1 MTAPLDPAVV
11 AAIDDLEL
19 SAKLIVEGLR
29 TGPHRSPFHGFSTE
43 FSQHRPYR
51 AGDDFR
57 HLDWKLLARTNRLYS
72 RQFRET
78 TNLSVMVVLDPSAS
92 MAFPATGVSKFR
104 YAAIL
109 AAALAYLVIT
119 DGDRAGLMTMTGPS
133 LTFVPARGGR
143 PHLRT
148 LLAQLAQIEPA
159 GTWNPAQAIARAAD
173 LLKRRGLVLV
183 LSDFYDAEAETLRE
197 LKRVRRRGHDVA
209 MLQVISPPELTF
221 DYRGAREVED
231 LESGRRR
238 VVDAAAIGDGYRT
251 AIRSFLD
258 RWRSEAS
265 REGIT
270 YGRFV
275 TDEPPARTL
284 RTFLLARDAHRHAGH
299 RALRSAR

>member
-1 MTAPLDPAVV
+1 
-11 AAIDDLEL
+11 
-19 SAKLIVEGLR
+19 
-29 TGPHRSPFHGFSTE
+29 
-43 FSQHRPYR
+43 
-51 AGDDFR
+51 
-57 HLDWKLLARTNRLYS
+57 
-72 RQFRET
+72 
-78 TNLSVMVVLDPSAS
+78 MVVLDPSAS

-104 YAAIL
+104 YATIL

-148 LLAQLAQIEPA
+148 LLAQLAQIEPT
-159 GTWNPAQAIARAAD
+159 GIWDPGRAIARAAD

-183 LSDFYDAEAETLRE
+183 LSDLYDAETETLRE

-209 MLQVISPPELTF
+209 ILQVVSRPELTF

-231 LESGRRR
+231 LENGRRR
-238 VVDAAAIGDGYRT
+238 VVDAAAIGDGYRA
-251 AIRSFLD
+251 AIRAFLD
-258 RWRSEAS
+258 RWRSDAS

-270 YGRFV
+270 YARFV

-284 RTFLLARDAHRHAGH
+284 RNFLIARDAHRHAGH

>member
-1 MTAPLDPAVV
+1 VTAPLDPAVV

-78 TNLSVMVVLDPSAS
+78 TNLSMMVVLDPSAS

-104 YAAIL
+104 YATIL

-159 GTWNPAQAIARAAD
+159 GTWHPAQAIGRAAG

-183 LSDFYDAEAETLRE
+183 LSDFYDAETQTLRE
-197 LKRVRRRGHDVA
+197 LKRVRRRGHGGGCRR
-209 MLQVISPPELTF
+209 PETCHQRSSI
-221 DYRGAREVED
+221 DAGHTTAW
-231 LESGRRR
+231 SG
-238 VVDAAAIGDGYRT
+238 
-251 AIRSFLD
+251 SFRMPAD
-258 RWRSEAS
+258 
-265 REGIT
+265 
-270 YGRFV
+270 
-275 TDEPPARTL
+275 DPPAC
-284 RTFLLARDAHRHAGH
+284 
-299 RALRSAR
+299 AL